1 MLDCFGL
8 DVLYDFLQLPYCFAK
23 EMALVR
29 AQKELAACQSR
40 AEEGVRA
47 SVAAQEYEGHR
58 HKLMLLRD
66 GHQGAPRPAQ
76 SQWQHQSQLTP
87 RQPTPTPTQTPTP
100 ATQAGAAPPSA
111 GLCSTPYPAPT
122 QKGSSPKRSGAVPS
136 LTSPPRLAPPP
147 SGGVQLQVTPRTAPV
162 AAPPL
167 SQAGS
172 LSIASNSG
180 MDANIDDSFFGDD
193 DDGPGYPTAAAAGSV
208 ARGRQGDDG
217 AVMGL
222 LALDEP
228 E

>member
-1 MLDCFGL
+1 M
-8 DVLYDFLQLPYCFAK
+8 
-23 EMALVR
+23 
-29 AQKELAACQSR
+29 
-40 AEEGVRA
+40 
-47 SVAAQEYEGHR
+47 
-58 HKLMLLRD
+58 
-66 GHQGAPRPAQ
+66 
-76 SQWQHQSQLTP
+76 
-87 RQPTPTPTQTPTP
+87 
-100 ATQAGAAPPSA
+100 
-111 GLCSTPYPAPT
+111 
-122 QKGSSPKRSGAVPS
+122 PS